1 MPSLPASS
9 PSSAPSLRLELR
21 PSRVLAAALIVLA
34 ALATLAVLRS
44 NLPVL
49 SVLGMPILLALALW
63 QLQRAPRG
71 LLVLLPGGEARW
83 VPRGSDEWRSLDSL
97 SLQRRGP
104 LCVLSL
110 GVQGRCVRWPGA
122 SDTLPSADA
131 RLLRLW
137 LDRHRPAEPV
147 APSDAV
153 PTSQQGPA

>member
-49 SVLGMPILLALALW
+49 SVLGVPVLLALALW

-83 VPRGSDEWRSLDSL
+83 VPRGSDEWRTLDSL
-97 SLQRRGP
+97 TLQRRGP

-122 SDTLPSADA
+122 SDTLPFADA

-137 LDRHRPAEPV
+137 LDRHRSADPV
-147 APSDAV
+147 AASDAI
-153 PTSQQGPA
+153 PTSPQGPA

>member
-1 MPSLPASS
+1 M
-9 PSSAPSLRLELR
+9 
-21 PSRVLAAALIVLA
+21 LAAALIVLA

-49 SVLGMPILLALALW
+49 SVLGVPVLLALALW

-83 VPRGSDEWRSLDSL
+83 VPRGSDEWRTLDSL
-97 SLQRRGP
+97 TLQRRGP

-122 SDTLPSADA
+122 SDTLPFADA

-137 LDRHRPAEPV
+137 LDRHRSADPV
-147 APSDAV
+147 AASDAI
-153 PTSQQGPA
+153 PTSPQGPA